1 MNGTNTAR
9 ARTRRKLV
17 ALAAAALLTV
27 GAVVGAACGDDD
39 SPSPTQPATTASA
52 AATTA
57 ASTATATGGTSTA
70 AATST
75 ANAFAGVPG
84 IVDPSN
90 HSWPREV
97 EGLNGT
103 VTIEQKPERI
113 TTMSAGLDEITLGL
127 VPVSRVVG
135 VGSATQNPAYSVIA
149 EEAKG
154 ITTVTRDPESVASV
168 DPDLVIASPT
178 QKADVV
184 AAIRALDI
192 PVVQLDLDPT
202 PEGRIQTI
210 KLLGYIYG
218 EEDAAVELANEVQK
232 RYDAVVS
239 ATSKIPE
246 AQKPV
251 VLAVTKATQI
261 SIAGSGTTHEGI
273 IRAAGGINAG
283 TKMGI
288 EGNATSSIEGI
299 VAANPDVILVI
310 GTADAETFKD
320 ELTSNSAMAEVPA
333 VKDGKIYI
341 VPLSIFSTNS
351 FQNVR
356 AVELLAHILWP
367 TDFPVADPPAF
378 ALPNDG

>member
-1 MNGTNTAR
+1 VLAI
-9 ARTRRKLV
+9 
-17 ALAAAALLTV
+17 AAAALLTV
-27 GAVVGAACGDDD
+27 GAVFAAACGDDD
-39 SPSPTQPATTASA
+39 SPSPTQSGASASA
-52 AATTA
+52 AGTTTA
-57 ASTATATGGTSTA
+57 ASTTTAATTGTA
-70 AATST
+70 AATD
-75 ANAFAGVPG
+75 AFANVPG

-90 HSWPREV
+90 HGWPREV
-97 EGLNGT
+97 EGLNGK
-103 VTIEQKPERI
+103 VTIEQKPERV

-149 EEAKG
+149 DEAKG
-154 ITTVTRDPESVASV
+154 IKTIGRDPESVASV

-184 AAIRALDI
+184 SAIAALNI

-218 EEDAAVELANEVQK
+218 EEDRAIELANEVQK

-239 ATSKIPE
+239 VTSKIPE
-246 AQKPV
+246 SDKPV

-261 SIAGSGTTHEGI
+261 SIAGTGTTHEGI
-273 IRAAGGINAG
+273 IEAAGGINAG
-283 TKMGI
+283 TKMGVT
-288 EGNATSSIEGI
+288 GNATSSIEGM
-299 VAANPDVILVI
+299 VAANPDVIVLI
-310 GTADAETFKD
+310 GTDDAEAFKT
-320 ELTSNSAMAEVPA
+320 ELMNTAAMAEVPA

-341 VPLSIFSTNS
+341 VPLSLYSTNS

-356 AVELLAHILWP
+356 AVEQLAHILWP
-367 TDFPVADPPAF
+367 SDFPVADPPAF
-378 ALPNDG
+378 TLPTGQ